1 MTLLG
6 LGTYRSRDAAAS
18 ARLAAAAACPL
29 IDTAPVY
36 GNGAHEPSI
45 APVLADYPTVQVA
58 TKVGHMSRFQ
68 AEQAHRAGAL
78 DVAEARALHSM
89 APGYVRHQIESS
101 RAATGRAVLDLVYLH
116 NPERHTPRHDV
127 RHRLRDGFVAL
138 EQARAEGLV
147 AGYGVATWSGFSHA
161 HFTVQQILALAQEA
175 AGGPETG
182 LAAIQLPVSMV
193 EISPLHQALAG
204 TGPVAHAREA
214 GLQVWGSAPLHGGDL
229 LPHLTQE
236 LADAVEP
243 GWTRAQA
250 ALRFAASTPGIT
262 GVLVS
267 ASSREHWEQAH
278 AAVTCPPLTDAH
290 LKDLCELLSQP

>member
-1 MTLLG
+1 MRLLG
-6 LGTYRSRDAAAS
+6 LGTYRSRDAATS
-18 ARLAAAAACPL
+18 ARIAAAAACPL

-36 GNGAHEPSI
+36 GNGTHEHGI

-58 TKVGHMSRFQ
+58 TKVGHMSRTQ

-78 DVAEARALHSM
+78 NAAEVRTLHSIS
-89 APGYVRHQIESS
+89 PGYVRYQIDRS
-101 RAATGRAVLDLVYLH
+101 RAATGRTVLDLVYLH
-116 NPERHTPRHDV
+116 NPERHTHHHDL
-127 RHRLRDGFVAL
+127 RHRLREGFLAL
-138 EQARAEGLV
+138 EQARAHGVL

-161 HFTVQQILALAQEA
+161 HFTIQDLLTLAREA
-175 AGGPETG
+175 AGSPETG

-193 EISPLHQALAG
+193 EISPVHQVLAG
-204 TGPVAHAREA
+204 TGPIACAREA

-250 ALRFAASTPGIT
+250 ALRFAASVPGIT

-267 ASSREHWEQAH
+267 ASSREHWAQAH
-278 AAVTCPPLTDAH
+278 TAVTCPPLAEPH
-290 LKDLCELLSQP
+290 LKDLCELLHQP